1 MFEGQKSWLT
11 LFTEGPLPNIVQ
23 FKGKGGHLNEVH
35 ITYYSQLLN
44 LLSLCFRGPGK
55 MFVHARADHL
65 NAKKK
70 CDECGEIYKL
80 SVYKQHKIRKHG
92 PGKSDDLI
100 KVENSWII
108 LKCLK
113 FFMDLPISK
122 ALDNFL

>member
-1 MFEGQKSWLT
+1 M
-11 LFTEGPLPNIVQ
+11 
-23 FKGKGGHLNEVH
+23 
-35 ITYYSQLLN
+35 
-44 LLSLCFRGPGK
+44 LSLCFRGPGK

-100 KVENSWII
+100 KVENLWII

-113 FFMDLPISK
+113 IFMDLPIRW
-122 ALDNFL
+122 

>member
-1 MFEGQKSWLT
+1 MD
-11 LFTEGPLPNIVQ
+11 GPLPNIVQ
-23 FKGKGGHLNEVH
+23 IKGKGGHLIVVL
-35 ITYYSQLLN
+35 TYYSQFLN

-113 FFMDLPISK
+113 IFMDLPIRW
-122 ALDNFL
+122 

>member
-1 MFEGQKSWLT
+1 M
-11 LFTEGPLPNIVQ
+11 
-23 FKGKGGHLNEVH
+23 LNEVH
-35 ITYYSQLLN
+35 TYYNYTYSQLLN

-55 MFVHARADHL
+55 MFIHARADHL

-100 KVENSWII
+100 KVENLWII
-108 LKCLK
+108 LKSRH
-113 FFMDLPISK
+113 PE
-122 ALDNFL
+122 FLVVL

>member
-1 MFEGQKSWLT
+1 
-11 LFTEGPLPNIVQ
+11 
-23 FKGKGGHLNEVH
+23 
-35 ITYYSQLLN
+35 
-44 LLSLCFRGPGK
+44 

-100 KVENSWII
+100 KVVNLWII

-113 FFMDLPISK
+113 IFLDLPKNTAVFLDLPIRW
-122 ALDNFL
+122 

>member
-1 MFEGQKSWLT
+1 MKYVL
-11 LFTEGPLPNIVQ
+11 
-23 FKGKGGHLNEVH
+23 
-35 ITYYSQLLN
+35 TYYSQLLN

-100 KVENSWII
+100 KVENLWII

-113 FFMDLPISK
+113 IFMDLPIRW
-122 ALDNFL
+122 